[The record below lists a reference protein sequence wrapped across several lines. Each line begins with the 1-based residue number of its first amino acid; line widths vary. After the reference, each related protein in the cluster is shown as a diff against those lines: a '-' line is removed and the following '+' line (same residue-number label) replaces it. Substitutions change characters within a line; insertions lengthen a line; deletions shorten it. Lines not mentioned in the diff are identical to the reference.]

1 MMRML
6 MIVALLASLVLLSTE
21 KHQAKVGPQR
31 VEVLRMLVISRVVTR
46 ADRMV
51 GFRKAVPRGRAGNS
65 PKTAPRKASQP
76 KVICRRA
83 TRRQSG
89 RCP

>member
-1 MMRML
+1 
-6 MIVALLASLVLLSTE
+6 MIVALLTRAVLLSME
-21 KHQAKVGPQR
+21 KHQAKAGPQR

-46 ADRMV
+46 ADRMA
-51 GFRKAVPRGRAGNS
+51 GFRKAAPGGRAGNS

-83 TRRQSG
+83 TKAAIRAV
-89 RCP
+89 P